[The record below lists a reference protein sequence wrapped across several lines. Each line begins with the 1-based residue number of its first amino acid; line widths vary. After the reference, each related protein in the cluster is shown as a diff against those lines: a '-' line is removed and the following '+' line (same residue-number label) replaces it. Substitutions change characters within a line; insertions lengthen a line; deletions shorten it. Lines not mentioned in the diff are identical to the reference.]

1 MVVAQQGGGGGGL
14 FPILMIGLIIAAM
27 YFFIIRPQQRQRRQ
41 TQEMQ
46 SKLAVGNQVIT
57 IGGLYGTVVQADDE
71 TITLEVAPGVT
82 NKYVRGAVSRVVEP
96 TPEESEPGTGD
107 PKGDDPAS

>member
-14 FPILMIGLIIAAM
+14 LPILMIGLIIVAM
-27 YFFIIRPQQRQRRQ
+27 YFFIIRPQQRQRKAA
-41 TQEMQ
+41 QEMQ
-46 SKLAVGNQVIT
+46 SKLAVGNQVVT

-82 NKYVRGAVSRVVEP
+82 NKYVRGAVSKVVEQKSDE
-96 TPEESEPGTGD
+96 PESDGGD
-107 PKGDDPAS
+107 TKGDESTS